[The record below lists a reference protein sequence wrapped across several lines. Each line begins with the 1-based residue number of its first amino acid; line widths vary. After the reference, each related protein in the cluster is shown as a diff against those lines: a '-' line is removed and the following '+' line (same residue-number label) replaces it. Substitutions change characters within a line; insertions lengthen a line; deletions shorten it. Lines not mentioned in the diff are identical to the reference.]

1 MIVGASAKLP
11 VFASREVPQF
21 FAGVFPKP
29 FPKILE
35 MLQLE
40 GPEPFEG
47 PRAFFFS
54 VGQGEE
60 RGFAGVHLGFEHDPV
75 RPRPPPGRKTGGAL
89 PAREGPVS

>member
-1 MIVGASAKLP
+1 MGAYAKLP
-11 VFASREVPQF
+11 ILPDRKVAQF
-21 FAGVFPKP
+21 LTGVFPKP

-54 VGQGEE
+54 VRQSEE
-60 RGFAGVHLGFEHDPV
+60 RGFAGMHLGFEHDPV
-75 RPRPPPGRKTGGAL
+75 RPRPPPGRKTSGAL